1 MKSPINFAIPLIVL
15 LASCGTLT
23 KTGRVVESSIV
34 TIPDTFRT
42 KLFIDTSRRLEGVS
56 IKKTFLFFTTGS
68 GNNFVSNGVA
78 SDPLDIYKSIKSA
91 AIYNA
96 LDGTN
101 NDILVLPK
109 FTILKQKTLLTTK
122 VTVKVTGYGAY
133 QRVIK

>member
-1 MKSPINFAIPLIVL
+1 MKSPFNIAISLIIL

-42 KLFIDTSRRLEGVS
+42 KLFIDTSKRLEGVS
-56 IKKTFLFFTTGS
+56 VRKTFLFFTTDS
-68 GNNFVSNGVA
+68 DNNFVSNGVA
-78 SDPLDIYKSIKSA
+78 SDPLDVYKNIKSA

-96 LDGTN
+96 LNGTN

-109 FTILKQKTLLTTK
+109 FTILKQKTLLTSK